1 MFWKRWR
8 MSRARTLLI
17 GAGLLLLLAAAAKIQ
32 ACACTGGPPH
42 WQPAFPTSE
51 P

>member
-8 MSRARTLLI
+8 MSRLRALLV
-17 GAGLLLLLAAAAKIQ
+17 GAALLLLLAAAAKIH
-32 ACACTGGPPH
+32 ACACTGGPPR
-42 WQPAFPTSE
+42 WQPAFPTSA